1 VIAAR
6 QDAVAAANEGLFAG
20 HLLAGQISE
29 ELGQFAEAEA
39 SYRAAMQAAPADDEV
54 SIRSR
59 IALARVLLKQQ
70 SEAAP
75 ALRPAQPPRS
85 TSQMPTERDRE
96 QTALRVLNA
105 LLTLT
110 LQPVLPTDKTP
121 TSSEA
126 DKLADEILALGDK
139 APFDARAQ
147 ALAVKGLHTRALQV
161 YVTGLRDKRVLAPEY
176 ANSLLELVNGHPTLK
191 RPESLTPPNPL
202 RAEQFYANGV
212 RAFFAG
218 KFQLAEEQFLAAI
231 ENDNGDARSHYYL
244 GLARLAQG
252 KREGQEDLDAG
263 SRLEAQG
270 HPDRAAVSAA
280 FERVQGSLR
289 KVLNQARTRP

>member
-1 VIAAR
+1 
-6 QDAVAAANEGLFAG
+6 
-20 HLLAGQISE
+20 
-29 ELGQFAEAEA
+29 
-39 SYRAAMQAAPADDEV
+39 
-54 SIRSR
+54 
-59 IALARVLLKQQ
+59 
-70 SEAAP
+70 
-75 ALRPAQPPRS
+75 
-85 TSQMPTERDRE
+85 
-96 QTALRVLNA
+96 